1 MSELQKA
8 CAATSSGNSPDAFV
22 PHSAPPPTLAFFFL
36 PGVFSDPM

>member
-8 CAATSSGNSPDAFV
+8 RAATSSGNSTDAFV
-22 PHSAPPPTLAFFFL
+22 PHSAPPTLAFFL